1 MTGLRTGLVFLGVVA
16 FLLGVAAAV
25 FASPLETTIP
35 QAQIAEYVGS
45 DTCFTCHEKPHR
57 EWEGKM
63 HPMPIQTDSSENAV
77 LNAAMALEED
87 QARARNFGGETHAYT
102 SADVPALMGAD
113 QYQGYMLKTP
123 DGLLTLPGQW
133 KATEQQWIKADQHNW
148 LTSCAGCHSAE
159 ANASTVLNGQDVTCE
174 TCHGPGADHV
184 AEAEALEVVES
195 PQDELQV
202 RRALHYT
209 IDMNV
214 CGQCHV
220 SNVPDAPD
228 ATECPVYVIA
238 ALIEPVSL
246 E

>member
-1 MTGLRTGLVFLGVVA
+1 MTGLRTGLVFLGVVV

-25 FASPLETTIP
+25 FASPVETP
-35 QAQIAEYVGS
+35 PKQAQIAEYVGS

-57 EWEGKM
+57 EWDGKI
-63 HPMPIQTDSSENAV
+63 HAMPIQTDSSESAV
-77 LNAAMALEED
+77 LNAAMPLEH
-87 QARARNFGGETHAYT
+87 QPRAVGAGGETHAYT
-102 SADVPALMGAD
+102 SVDVPALTGAE

-123 DGLLTLPGQW
+123 DGLLALPGQW
-133 KATEQQWIKADQHNW
+133 QATEQQWIKADQHNW
-148 LTSCAGCHSAE
+148 LTSCAGCHAADADTS
-159 ANASTVLNGQDVTCE
+159 SVLNGQDVTCE
-174 TCHGPGADHV
+174 TCHGPGAEHV
-184 AEAEALEVVES
+184 AEAEALEVAES

-202 RRALHYT
+202 RRALSYT

-228 ATECPVYVIA
+228 AGECPAYIIA